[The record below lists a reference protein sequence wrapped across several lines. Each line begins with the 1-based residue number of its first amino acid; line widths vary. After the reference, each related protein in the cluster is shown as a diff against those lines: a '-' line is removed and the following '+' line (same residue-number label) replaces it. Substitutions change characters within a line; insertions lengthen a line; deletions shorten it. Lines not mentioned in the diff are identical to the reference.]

1 MKVIFIKDLD
11 SKNKKNDIKDV
22 SSGYAINFL
31 FPKKFAIPV
40 TREKLEEVKSKNIKN
55 QKEKDKEKEIIE
67 KLSKKIQ
74 SLNIIIEEKANDEGH
89 LFGSV
94 DSNEISKILKEK
106 HKLDIDKNKIDLP
119 HHIKNIGEHKIP
131 IKLSNNETPFLKVT
145 IKNKSS

>member
-11 SKNKKNDIKDV
+11 SKTRKDDIKDV
-22 SSGYAINFL
+22 SDGYALNFL
-31 FPKKFAIPV
+31 FPKKFAMPV
-40 TREKLEEVKSKNIKN
+40 TRERLDEVKSKKIKN
-55 QKEKDKEKEIIE
+55 QKEIDREKETIE

-74 SLNIIIEEKANDEGH
+74 SLNILIEEKANDEGH

-119 HHIKNIGEHKIP
+119 HHIKNVGEHKIP

-145 IKNKSS
+145 INNKK